1 MSAEDKIM
9 TLKFE
14 NRSGMLLHTN
24 DWLAGVYYED
34 ENENKNKNI
43 NENERMQMKTTSK
56 KMKE

>member
-9 TLKFE
+9 TFKFE

-24 DWLAGVYYED
+24 DWLAGVDYED
-34 ENENKNKNI
+34 SNENKDKNI
-43 NENERMQMKTTSK
+43 NGNERMQMKMTSN